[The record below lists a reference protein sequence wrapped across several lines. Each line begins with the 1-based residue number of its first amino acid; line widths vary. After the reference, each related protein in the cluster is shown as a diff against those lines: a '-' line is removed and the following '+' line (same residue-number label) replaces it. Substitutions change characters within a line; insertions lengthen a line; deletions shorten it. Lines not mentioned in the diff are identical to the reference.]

1 MAASEPRKEVL
12 VHALRDHRP
21 RRPRGAR
28 EAPAGAAGAPGA
40 PGPAGA
46 RGAHPAGGPAPRP
59 HRQPDRPRGR
69 LARRGLGA
77 GRARPLRHRG
87 RLQPRRGE
95 AVPAGAAIGAVC
107 HRAARMLIRESM
119 GPSPDDLTLLAARR
133 ARIMEK
139 MGGGVMLLAAAPER
153 PRTADILYPYRQDS
167 DFAYVTGFPEP
178 EAVCVLAPDAKER
191 FVLFVRPRDPERELW
206 VGTRAGVDGAVER
219 YGADAAFK
227 LEDLERELPRFLE
240 KAPQVWHTVRRDD
253 PLAQRL
259 MALIRRAQ
267 EMQPR
272 TGTGPTT
279 IREPGDLLHEMR
291 LRKEPAELAHMREA
305 IAIACDA
312 HREAMRS
319 ARPGMYEYEI
329 EALID
334 FTFRR
339 RGATGPAYPSIVA
352 SGANATVLHYTD
364 NDRPLGERELLLIDA
379 GAERAGYCADVTRT
393 IPTGPPSEP
402 AQRDL
407 YDAGLAAQPGMVLT
421 VEPGLYIPA
430 GAEDVPAP
438 YRGVGIR
445 IEDDVLVTEAGCEVL
460 SAAAPKQV
468 AEVEALRAEAS

>member
-21 RRPRGAR
+21 RRPRGGR

-46 RGAHPAGGPAPRP
+46 RGARPAGGPAPRP

-95 AVPAGAAIGAVC
+95 AVPAGAAIGEVC

-119 GPSPDDLTLLAARR
+119 GPSSDDLALLAARR
-133 ARIMEK
+133 ERIMEK
-139 MGGGVMLLAAAPER
+139 MGGGIMLLAAAPER

-206 VGTRAGVDGAVER
+206 VGTRAGVEGAVER
-219 YGADAAFK
+219 SGADAAFK

-240 KAPQVWHTVRRDD
+240 KAPEVWHTIRRDD

-312 HREAMRS
+312 HR
-319 ARPGMYEYEI
+319 
-329 EALID
+329 
-334 FTFRR
+334 
-339 RGATGPAYPSIVA
+339 
-352 SGANATVLHYTD
+352 
-364 NDRPLGERELLLIDA
+364 
-379 GAERAGYCADVTRT
+379 DVTRT
-393 IPTGPPSEP
+393 IPTGPRYEP

-407 YDAGLAAQPGMVLT
+407 YDAVLAAQLAAIAAVGPGTTLEAVHKTALRVLAEALIAHGVLHGT
-421 VEPGLYIPA
+421 V
-430 GAEDVPAP
+430 D
-438 YRGVGIR
+438 
-445 IEDDVLVTEAGCEVL
+445 EVL
-460 SAAAPKQV
+460 EKETYKRFYMHRTSHWLGRDVHDVGRYAENGAPR
-468 AEVEALRAEAS
+468 ALEP

>member
-1 MAASEPRKEVL
+1 
-12 VHALRDHRP
+12 
-21 RRPRGAR
+21 
-28 EAPAGAAGAPGA
+28 
-40 PGPAGA
+40 
-46 RGAHPAGGPAPRP
+46 
-59 HRQPDRPRGR
+59 
-69 LARRGLGA
+69 
-77 GRARPLRHRG
+77 
-87 RLQPRRGE
+87 
-95 AVPAGAAIGAVC
+95 
-107 HRAARMLIRESM
+107 MLIRESM
-119 GPSPDDLTLLAARR
+119 GPSSDDLALLAARR

-178 EAVCVLAPDAKER
+178 EAVCVLAPDAPER
-191 FVLFVRPRDPERELW
+191 FVLFVRPRDPEREQW
-206 VGTRAGVDGAVER
+206 VGARAGVEGAVER
-219 YGADAAFK
+219 YGANAAFK
-227 LEDLERELPRFLE
+227 LEELEQVLPRFLE
-240 KAPQVWHTVRRDD
+240 KAPQAWHTVRRDD

-267 EMQPR
+267 EMHPR

-279 IREPGDLLHEMR
+279 IRDPGDLLHEMR
-291 LRKEPAELAHMREA
+291 LRKEPAELARMREA

-312 HREAMRS
+312 HREAMRT

-329 EALID
+329 EALSAHRVLTGTVD
-334 FTFRR
+334 EVHEKETYRR
-339 RGATGPAYPSIVA
+339 FYMHRTSHWLGRDVHDVGRYAEDGAP
-352 SGANATVLHYTD
+352 
-364 NDRPLGERELLLIDA
+364 
-379 GAERAGYCADVTRT
+379 RAL
-393 IPTGPPSEP
+393 E
-402 AQRDL
+402 
-407 YDAGLAAQPGMVLT
+407 PGMVLT

>member
-1 MAASEPRKEVL
+1 MLS
-12 VHALRDHRP
+12 
-21 RRPRGAR
+21 R
-28 EAPAGAAGAPGA
+28 ET
-40 PGPAGA
+40 
-46 RGAHPAGGPAPRP
+46 
-59 HRQPDRPRGR
+59 
-69 LARRGLGA
+69 
-77 GRARPLRHRG
+77 
-87 RLQPRRGE
+87 
-95 AVPAGAAIGAVC
+95 
-107 HRAARMLIRESM
+107 M
-119 GPSPDDLTLLAARR
+119 GPSSDELALLAARR

-178 EAVCVLAPDAKER
+178 EAVCVLAPEMKER
-191 FVLFVRPRDPERELW
+191 FVLFVRPRDPEREQW
-206 VGTRAGVDGAVER
+206 VGPRAGVEGAVER
-219 YGADAAFK
+219 WGADAAFK
-227 LEDLERELPRFLE
+227 LEELERELSRFLE
-240 KAPQVWHTVRRDD
+240 KALQVWHTVRRDD
-253 PLAQRL
+253 PVAQRL

-279 IREPGDLLHEMR
+279 IREPGDILHEMR
-291 LRKEPAELAHMREA
+291 LRKEPAELARMREA
-305 IAIACDA
+305 IAIACEA
-312 HREAMRS
+312 HCQAMRT

-339 RGATGPAYPSIVA
+339 RGASGPAYPSIVA

-364 NDRPLGERELLLIDA
+364 NERALGEHELLLIDA

-393 IPTGPPSEP
+393 LPTGRRYEP

-407 YDAGLAAQPGMVLT
+407 YDAVLAAQLAAIAAVGPGTTLEAVHTTALRVLAQALIANRVLTGTVDQVLEEETYKRFYMHRTSHWLGRDVHDVGRYAENGAPRVLEPGMVLT
-421 VEPGLYIPA
+421 VEPGLYLPA
-430 GAEDVPAP
+430 DAEDVPAP

-445 IEDDVLVTEAGCEVL
+445 IEDDVLVTEAGREVL

-468 AEVEALRAEAS
+468 AEIEALRAEA

>member
-1 MAASEPRKEVL
+1 
-12 VHALRDHRP
+12 
-21 RRPRGAR
+21 
-28 EAPAGAAGAPGA
+28 
-40 PGPAGA
+40 
-46 RGAHPAGGPAPRP
+46 
-59 HRQPDRPRGR
+59 
-69 LARRGLGA
+69 
-77 GRARPLRHRG
+77 
-87 RLQPRRGE
+87 
-95 AVPAGAAIGAVC
+95 
-107 HRAARMLIRESM
+107 M
-119 GPSPDDLTLLAARR
+119 GPPPDDLTLLAARR
-133 ARIMEK
+133 ARIMEQ

-206 VGTRAGVDGAVER
+206 VGTRAGVEGAVER

-227 LEDLERELPRFLE
+227 LEELERELPRFLE

-253 PLAQRL
+253 ALAQRL

-267 EMQPR
+267 E
-272 TGTGPTT
+272 
-279 IREPGDLLHEMR
+279 IEP
-291 LRKEPAELAHMREA
+291 
-305 IAIACDA
+305 
-312 HREAMRS
+312 
-319 ARPGMYEYEI
+319 
-329 EALID
+329 LID

-339 RGATGPAYPSIVA
+339 RGATGPAYPSFVA

-393 IPTGPPSEP
+393 IPTGPRYEP

-407 YDAGLAAQPGMVLT
+407 YDAVLAAQLAAIAAVGPGTTLEAVHKTALRVLAEALIAHGVLHGTVDEVLEKETYKRFYMHRTSHWLGRDVHDVGRYAENGAPRALEPGMVLT

-445 IEDDVLVTEAGCEVL
+445 IEDDVLVTEGGREVL